1 MKHDHHFAM
10 GHQGGQKREGA
21 DRWTYS
27 GPARAD
33 QRTWD
38 NIRLTR
44 QSIGARRLDMGE
56 PMSLGLAPR
65 SSVGGLWE
73 LAVEEHWVIYA
84 SLRSNELNGFPQ
96 SPAWR
101 PRVQRSLKSCEG
113 QTPF

>member
-33 QRTWD
+33 QRTSD

-44 QSIGARRLDMGE
+44 QSIGARRSDMGE
-56 PMSLGLAPR
+56 PMSLGLASKEQR
-65 SSVGGLWE
+65 WGIVG
-73 LAVEEHWVIYA
+73 A
-84 SLRSNELNGFPQ
+84 SCGVALGDLR
-96 SPAWR
+96 
-101 PRVQRSLKSCEG
+101 
-113 QTPF
+113 